1 MIIKLN
7 SEKERYIE
15 TVDHIEAGICGTV
28 TKGRSK
34 NPVYYLRQPCFLDTE
49 TSWNHDEESP
59 IGWVYQWCLEYNGQ
73 YCIGRKPSELIKQFR
88 HLHDFYKLGEKRRL
102 VCYIHNASYDHTY
115 LYKQLRDEFGEPKIL
130 AIKAHK
136 ILTALYDGIE
146 FRCSWLLSNMSLD
159 SWGEK
164 LGCKVRKLVGA
175 VDYELIH
182 YQDEEL
188 TLTDWEYMIN
198 DVASLKCCVYNEMLQ
213 AGDTVANIPL
223 TSTGYVRRD
232 CRREA
237 WKEDGFRAWFSST
250 KMTHLTFLPA
260 LYAYA
265 GGLTHGNRYFAGK
278 LIDWDFIKELIGFG
292 CLIGHDDYKSF
303 YPAEDELEYMPMSAL
318 TCYYLRSESSEPL
331 PEEELIELL
340 NTKCCIMLIAFDNLR
355 LKKGVTC
362 PCISKHKIANYWDC
376 RFTIN
381 ELGTIGTDNGR
392 VINCLGSPMLYV
404 TELDYYWIVDQ
415 YETDGLDVIQLFT
428 AERGRDRD
436 AILRVT
442 NEYFKGKE
450 TLPKDSYYYHKQKN
464 KLNSIYGMKSTNPVR
479 ENVTLDMS
487 SGLWDEKRDLSP
499 ENVDEVL
506 SKYYSS
512 HNSFNYFLHGVYI
525 TSWARSRLLQVIRD
539 VYGYDNFI
547 YCDTDSV
554 FYIKRPEIESRLKK
568 FNEFRIE
575 QNKKYGLGVT
585 NRKGDISYYGV
596 LESESDLKQ
605 FKFLHAKCYAFV
617 NMDDKLSC
625 TIAGVTANNKK
636 LPDDP
641 DFMTREQELGNI
653 DNLADGM
660 TFKECGGTN
669 SLYVDR
675 EPETLIIGGHNTEV
689 ASACII
695 RQTTKQLGGTV
706 EGFNIYEIEN

>member
-7 SEKERYIE
+7 TEKERYIE
-15 TVDHIEAGICGTV
+15 TVERIEAGICGTV

-34 NPVYYLRQPCFLDTE
+34 NPVYYIMQPCFLDTE
-49 TSWNHDEESP
+49 TSWNHDEKNP
-59 IGWVYQWCLEYNGQ
+59 IGWIYQWCLEFNSQ
-73 YCIGRKPSELIKQFR
+73 YCIGRRPSDLIKQFR
-88 HLHDFYKLGEKRRL
+88 YLHDYYNLNDKKRL

-146 FRCSWLLSNMSLD
+146 IRCSWLLSNMSLD

-164 LGCKVRKLVGA
+164 LGCKIRKLVGA
-175 VDYELIH
+175 IDYELIR
-182 YQDEEL
+182 YQDDPL
-188 TLTDWEYMIN
+188 SDIDWEYMVN
-198 DVASLKCCVYNEMLQ
+198 DVASLKCCVYEEMRQ

-237 WKEDGFRAWFSST
+237 WKEDGFRKWFAST
-250 KMTHLTFLPA
+250 KMSYLTFLPA
-260 LYAYA
+260 LYSYA
-265 GGLTHGNRYFAGK
+265 GGLTHGNRYLAGK
-278 LIDWDFIKELIGFG
+278 TLDYEILKF
-292 CLIGHDDYKSF
+292 LIGHDDYKSF
-303 YPAEDELEYMPMSAL
+303 YPAEDELEYMPMGAL
-318 TCYYLRSESSEPL
+318 TCYYLRSECDEPL
-331 PEEELIELL
+331 PQDEFVELL
-340 NTKCCIMLIAFDNLR
+340 NTKCCIMLIAFNNLR
-355 LKKGVTC
+355 LKNGVTC
-362 PCISKHKIANYWDC
+362 PCISKHKIANYYEC
-376 RFTIN
+376 KFTIN
-381 ELGTIGTDNGR
+381 DNDVIGTDNGR
-392 VINCLGSPMLYV
+392 VINCIGSPMLYV

-415 YETDGLDVIQLFT
+415 YETDGIDVLQLYT

-442 NEYFKGKE
+442 NEYFRGKE

-487 SGLWDEKRDLSP
+487 SGEWSEKRDLSP
-499 ENVDEVL
+499 EHVDEVL
-506 SKYYSS
+506 NKYYSS

-539 VYGYDNFI
+539 VYGYENYI

-554 FYIKRPEIESRLKK
+554 FYIKKPEIEPRLKA
-568 FNEFRIE
+568 FNEFRIN
-575 QNKKYGLGVT
+575 QNKKYGLGVV

-596 LESESDLKQ
+596 LESEKDLKK
-605 FKFLHAKCYAFV
+605 FRFLHAKCYAYV
-617 NMDDKLSC
+617 DMDDNLSC
-625 TIAGVTANNKK
+625 TIAGVTADNKK
-636 LPDDP
+636 LKDDP
-641 DFMTREQELGNI
+641 EYMTREMELGSI
-653 DNLADGM
+653 DNLKDGM
-660 TFKECGGTN
+660 TFRECGGTN

-675 EPETLIIGGHNTEV
+675 EPETLNISGHETEV

-695 RQTTKQLGGTV
+695 RRTTKQIGGTV
-706 EGFNIYEIEN
+706 EGFNIYEVEN

>member
-7 SEKERYIE
+7 TEKERYIE

-34 NPVYYLRQPCFLDTE
+34 NPVYYMRQPCFLDTE
-49 TSWNHDEESP
+49 TSWNHDEDNP
-59 IGWVYQWCLEYNGQ
+59 IGWIYQWCLEFDGQ
-73 YCIGRKPSELIKQFR
+73 YCIGRRPSELIKQFR
-88 HLHDFYKLGEKRRL
+88 YLHDTYKLNDKRRL

-115 LYKQLRDEFGEPKIL
+115 LYKQMRDEFGEPKIL

-164 LGCKVRKLVGA
+164 LACKVRKMVGA
-175 VDYELIH
+175 VDYDLIH

-188 TLTDWEYMIN
+188 SLIDWEYMVN
-198 DVASLKCCVYNEMLQ
+198 DVSALKCCVYTEMLQ

-237 WKEDGFRAWFSST
+237 WKEDGFRKWFTNT
-250 KMTHLTFLPA
+250 KMTHITFLPS
-260 LYAYA
+260 LYCYA
-265 GGLTHGNRYFAGK
+265 GGLTHGNRYLAGK
-278 LIDWDFIKELIGFG
+278 LLSYDVLGY
-292 CLIGHDDYKSF
+292 LIGHDDYKSF

-318 TCYYLRSESSEPL
+318 TCYYLRSETPEPL
-331 PEEELIELL
+331 PEEELVELL
-340 NTKCCIMLIAFDNLR
+340 NTKCCIMLVAFNNLR

-362 PCISKHKIANYWDC
+362 PCISKHKIANYYDC
-376 RFTIN
+376 RCTIN
-381 ELGTIGTDNGR
+381 DAGTIGTDNGR

-415 YETDGLDVIQLFT
+415 YETDGIDVLQLYT
-428 AERGRDRD
+428 ADRGRDRD

-450 TLPKDSYYYHKQKN
+450 TLPKDSYFYHKHKN
-464 KLNSIYGMKSTNPVR
+464 KLNAIYGMKSTNPVR
-479 ENVTLDMS
+479 EDVTLDLF
-487 SGLWDEKRDLSP
+487 SGDWSEKRDLSP
-499 ENVDEVL
+499 DHVDEVL

-525 TSWARSRLLQVIRD
+525 TSLARSRLLQVIRD
-539 VYGYDNFI
+539 VYGYENYI

-554 FYIKRPEIESRLKK
+554 FYIKKPEIEKRLKK

-575 QNKKYGLGVT
+575 QNKKYGLGVV

-596 LESESDLKQ
+596 LESESDLKK
-605 FKFLHAKCYAFV
+605 FKFLHAKCYAYV
-617 NMDDKLSC
+617 DMDDKLSC
-625 TIAGVTANNKK
+625 TIAGVTSNNKK
-636 LPDDP
+636 LKDDP
-641 DFMTREQELGNI
+641 EYMTREMELGDI
-653 DNLADGM
+653 DNLADGFI
-660 TFKECGGTN
+660 FKECGGTN

-675 EPETLIIGGHNTEV
+675 EPETMNIEGHITEV
-689 ASACII
+689 ASSCII
-695 RQTTKQLGGTV
+695 RKTTKQLGGTV
-706 EGFNIYEIEN
+706 EGFNIYEVE